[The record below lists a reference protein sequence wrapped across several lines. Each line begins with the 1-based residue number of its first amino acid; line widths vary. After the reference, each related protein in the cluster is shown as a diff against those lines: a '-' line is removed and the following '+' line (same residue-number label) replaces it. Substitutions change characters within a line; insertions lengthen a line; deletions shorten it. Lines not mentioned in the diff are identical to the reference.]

1 MIKNSAE
8 PAQKQDENDSAANSK
23 TDNTVLDESKKEELN
38 KQDSTEELIK
48 EEPVKQNLSNEK
60 YSDEYIQMLLDKIE
74 MLKEDGSVNQSE
86 IDVLNAEL
94 DLIFES
100 MVK

>member
-1 MIKNSAE
+1 
-8 PAQKQDENDSAANSK
+8 
-23 TDNTVLDESKKEELN
+23 
-38 KQDSTEELIK
+38 
-48 EEPVKQNLSNEK
+48 
-60 YSDEYIQMLLDKIE
+60 MLLDKIE

>member
-1 MIKNSAE
+1 M
-8 PAQKQDENDSAANSK
+8 
-23 TDNTVLDESKKEELN
+23 DESKKEELN
-38 KQDSTEELIK
+38 NQDSTEETIK

-60 YSDEYIQMLLDKIE
+60 YSDEYIQMLLDKIK

>member
-1 MIKNSAE
+1 M
-8 PAQKQDENDSAANSK
+8 
-23 TDNTVLDESKKEELN
+23 DESKKEELN
-38 KQDSTEELIK
+38 NQDSTEETIK
-48 EEPVKQNLSNEK
+48 EEPLKQNLSNEK